1 MGLLPAST
9 CIAMDSVDLAFLPA
23 TEQAQ
28 LIRQR
33 QISPLELV
41 TLYLDRIERL
51 NPALGAYVTVMADQ
65 AIAEAKAKTDQL
77 MTTDPADLPPLFGV
91 SVSVKDLNPVAG
103 VACAYG
109 IKAACDRIAS
119 QDDHIVKKLR
129 QAGLILLGKT
139 ATSQMG
145 SLPYTEPPGFLPAR
159 NPWNLDY
166 TPGGS
171 SGGGAAALAAG
182 LCALSQGSD
191 GGGSLRG
198 PAFCCGLV
206 SMKASRGRIS
216 FAPVGERLNGL
227 AVNGPLGRT
236 VADTAA
242 LLDALS
248 GYEIGDPYW
257 LPDPDP
263 SFLAG
268 IHTPPRPLRI
278 GYATR
283 LEPIGEADPVC
294 RQAVYETVQR
304 VEELGHT
311 AEEVTF
317 PNLDD
322 LIEPFTVAWQS
333 VLAEAGIPWVVLE
346 KMNRWLY
353 WRAWRMNSGTYL
365 RAIAKLQQVARQIV
379 QFCYPYDALIL
390 PVYMHQ
396 TIRVGEWQAL
406 KSPQILQN
414 VINWVAPCP
423 PFNASGQPA
432 LAIPT
437 GLSPVGL
444 PVGVQLVG
452 RPAEES
458 TLLALAHQ
466 LEKNY
471 PWHHRPKFA
480 L

>member
-1 MGLLPAST
+1 MN
-9 CIAMDSVDLAFLPA
+9 SVDLAFLPA
-23 TEQAQ
+23 LEQAR
-28 LIRQR
+28 LIRHKE
-33 QISPLELV
+33 ISPLEL
-41 TLYLDRIERL
+41 TQGYLNRIERL
-51 NPALGAYVTVMADQ
+51 NPKLGAYVAVMAEQ
-65 AIAEAKAKTDQL
+65 AIADATAKTEQV
-77 MTTDPADLPPLFGV
+77 MASDPTDLPPLFGV
-91 SVSVKDLNPVAG
+91 SVSVKDLNSVEG

-109 IKAACDRIAS
+109 IKAACDRIATH
-119 QDDHIVKKLR
+119 DDYIVSKLR
-129 QAGLILLGKT
+129 QAGLVILGKT

-145 SLPYTEPPGFLPAR
+145 SLPYTEPPGFPPAR

-206 SMKASRGRIS
+206 GLKASRGRIS
-216 FAPVGERLNGL
+216 FSPVGERMNGL

-248 GYEIGDPYW
+248 GYAVGDPYW

-263 SFLAG
+263 SFLEG
-268 IHTPPRPLRI
+268 LRTPPPPLRI

-283 LEPIGEADPVC
+283 LDPLGEADAVC
-294 RQAVYETVQR
+294 RQAIYETVQR
-304 VEELGHT
+304 VEALGHT
-311 AEEVTF
+311 AEAVTF
-317 PNLDD
+317 PDLEE
-322 LIEPFTVAWQS
+322 LIEPFTVIWQS
-333 VLAEAGIPWVVLE
+333 VIAEAGIPWIVLE

-353 WRAWRMNSGTYL
+353 WRAWCMNSGTYL
-365 RAIAKLQQVARQIV
+365 RAVSKLQQVARQIV
-379 QFCYPYDALIL
+379 QFCQPYDVLIL

-396 TIRVGEWQAL
+396 TIQVGEWQRL
-406 KSPQILQN
+406 RSPQILKN
-414 VINWVAPCP
+414 VIDWVAPCP

-437 GLSPVGL
+437 GFAPNGL

-452 RPAEES
+452 RPADEA
-458 TLLALAHQ
+458 TLLALAAQ
-466 LEKNY
+466 LEASH
-471 PWHHRPKFA
+471 PWHHLRPSFA
-480 L
+480 DG